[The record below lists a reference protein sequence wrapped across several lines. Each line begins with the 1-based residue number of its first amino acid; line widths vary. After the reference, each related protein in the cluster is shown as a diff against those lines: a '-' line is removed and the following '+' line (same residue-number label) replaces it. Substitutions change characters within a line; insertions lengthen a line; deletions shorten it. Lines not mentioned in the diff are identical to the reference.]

1 MAAERVRVLSGAA
14 DKEVVRI
21 QQLRKIY
28 PANSRAGG
36 IDLFACF
43 RSVWRKLVT
52 LACGEKEGFVNK
64 KDKKG
69 PATFKVAVQSLCFG
83 IPKGQCFGFLGECN
97 ILSCFCVKVVR
108 SNPFLCK
115 ITYFPPGI
123 NGAGKTT
130 TLSILSG
137 EFPPTSGEAYI
148 DGFSIRDDQTN
159 IRRRIGYCPQFDALL
174 ELLTVREHLELY
186 GRIKGF
192 RGAGLEAI
200 VRGKLVCP
208 HFLMSF
214 LCI

>member
-1 MAAERVRVLSGAA
+1 MFLSHTT
-14 DKEVVRI
+14 
-21 QQLRKIY
+21 
-28 PANSRAGG
+28 
-36 IDLFACF
+36 
-43 RSVWRKLVT
+43 W
-52 LACGEKEGFVNK
+52 
-64 KDKKG
+64 
-69 PATFKVAVQSLCFG
+69 
-83 IPKGQCFGFLGECN
+83 
-97 ILSCFCVKVVR
+97 
-108 SNPFLCK
+108 FLCA
-115 ITYFPPGI
+115 GI

-200 VRGKLVCP
+200 VRGKLVCAV
-208 HFLMSF
+208 FCTNYIF
-214 LCI
+214 

>member
-1 MAAERVRVLSGAA
+1 MLSF
-14 DKEVVRI
+14 I
-21 QQLRKIY
+21 NL
-28 PANSRAGG
+28 
-36 IDLFACF
+36 L
-43 RSVWRKLVT
+43 T
-52 LACGEKEGFVNK
+52 
-64 KDKKG
+64 
-69 PATFKVAVQSLCFG
+69 
-83 IPKGQCFGFLGECN
+83 
-97 ILSCFCVKVVR
+97 
-108 SNPFLCK
+108 
-115 ITYFPPGI
+115 GI

-200 VRGKLVCP
+200 VRGKLVRAALRSYWLHCN
-208 HFLMSF
+208 
-214 LCI
+214 C